1 MSVCVNIR
9 DAPES
14 LLDYKVGKNYLNY
27 ERVSFPM
34 STDFNVALQ
43 RNAEQMNDFK
53 NSHRNYHLYYF
64 LKVVFL
70 LVPSPLSLS
79 FRDRVLLQTMK
90 ISMTNL
96 VGPSVPIRL
105 GEKALSKSIMFMNY
119 FRLPYIQFYVFT
131 HCDEIKV
138 GYLVGQINAKV
149 ARLMELTDEAI
160 KEFIKKTN

>member
-1 MSVCVNIR
+1 
-9 DAPES
+9 
-14 LLDYKVGKNYLNY
+14 
-27 ERVSFPM
+27 
-34 STDFNVALQ
+34 
-43 RNAEQMNDFK
+43 MNDYK
-53 NSHRNYHLYYF
+53 NSHRNYMLYYF

-70 LVPSPLSLS
+70 VVPTPLQES
-79 FRDRVLLQTMK
+79 FKDRVLLQTMK

-96 VGPSVPIRL
+96 MGPTVPIRL

-131 HCDEIKV
+131 HCDEIKL
-138 GYLVGQINAKV
+138 GYLVGEINAKA